1 MTLHLREF
9 FLRHIENKG
18 NNVEKIESNEIK
30 EAVSAELVKKTGEEE
45 AIKLI
50 GDIAGPIIDKLTEG
64 QKFAAEEGTKRL
76 KLLIDANL
84 KVLISG
90 FILSVLIIGLAY
102 VALLKNNV
110 ELTEKIIFL
119 VVGFF
124 AGLGFGKTAKKEA
137 Q

>member
-1 MTLHLREF
+1 
-9 FLRHIENKG
+9 
-18 NNVEKIESNEIK
+18 VEKIETEEIK
-30 EAVSAELVKKTGEEE
+30 EAVSAEIIKKTGEEE
-45 AIKLI
+45 AIRLI

-102 VALLKNNV
+102 IALFKGNTD
-110 ELTEKIIFL
+110 LTEKIIFL

-124 AGLGFGKTAKKEA
+124 AGLGFGKAAKKDSE
-137 Q
+137 